1 MLINTSQ
8 YLSVVEEI
16 KNEIYKAQY
25 KTALQVNKEL
35 ILLYYEIGK
44 IINRHKNWGNK
55 FIETLAKDIK
65 LTYPDSTGYSVRNL
79 KYMAKFASEYPD
91 CEFVQ
96 QFVAQ
101 IPWGHNIVLIE
112 KIENMDIRTWYAEKI
127 CENGWSRSV
136 LIHQIETHLYE
147 RQVVTKKITNFENK
161 LPSPQSELAAQTIKN
176 PYVFDFIPFKENIV
190 EKDIEKAM
198 IKDITALL
206 LEFGTGFAF
215 VGNQFHLVV
224 GGDDKNYIEFY

>member
-1 MLINTSQ
+1 
-8 YLSVVEEI
+8 
-16 KNEIYKAQY
+16 
-25 KTALQVNKEL
+25 
-35 ILLYYEIGK
+35 
-44 IINRHKNWGNK
+44 
-55 FIETLAKDIK
+55 
-65 LTYPDSTGYSVRNL
+65 
-79 KYMAKFASEYPD
+79 
-91 CEFVQ
+91 
-96 QFVAQ
+96 
-101 IPWGHNIVLIE
+101 
-112 KIENMDIRTWYAEKI
+112 MDIRTWYAEKI

-161 LPSPQSELAAQTIKN
+161 LPSPQSELAAQTIKD

>member
-16 KNEIYKAQY
+16 KNVIYKAQY

-96 QFVAQ
+96 QLVAQ

-161 LPSPQSELAAQTIKN
+161 LPSPQSELAAQTIKD